1 MHNNLLKK
9 TCYSFLILL
18 FIHITHAEMIQP
30 RKLVDTH
37 TAGILSRG
45 QFDFEARIYPP
56 GDTTLA
62 SGLILGIDVGIT
74 NRLTIGLSYG
84 GEGIVGRGSEVEP
97 HPMPGWLVKYR
108 LFEETTLFPGV
119 AFGYDH
125 QGHGGISDT
134 SRFNYKGNIFK
145 SAGFFIAT
153 SKNFLINSIVQC
165 GIHGMINYSLEEA
178 RTVNWP
184 NCIAGIDIGIN
195 EELSMVFEY
204 DFGFNIKDGNQKYY
218 AQPGEGYFN
227 AGLRW
232 AFSPSFYIEFDARD
246 IFEHRKDKQNTTL
259 GWGREIKLVHF
270 SEF

>member
-1 MHNNLLKK
+1 MIDNLIRK
-9 TCYSFLILL
+9 TLYSILIML
-18 FIHITHAEMIQP
+18 FIHSVYGEMIQP

-56 GDTTLA
+56 GDTTSA

-74 NRLTIGLSYG
+74 DRLTIGLSYG

-97 HPMPGWLVKYR
+97 HPVPGWLIKYR
-108 LFEETTLFPGV
+108 LFEETILFPGV

-125 QGHGGISDT
+125 QGHGGMSDT

-145 SAGFFIAT
+145 SPGFFISA
-153 SKNFLINSIVQC
+153 SKNFLIASIIQF
-165 GIHGMINYSLEEA
+165 GIHGMVNYSLEEIDH
-178 RTVNWP
+178 VNWP
-184 NCIAGIDIGIN
+184 NCIAGIDLGIN
-195 EELSMVFEY
+195 EELSAVFEY
-204 DFGFNIKDGNQKYY
+204 DFGLNIKDGDQKYY
-218 AQPGEGYFN
+218 AQPSDGYFN
-227 AGLRW
+227 AGVRW

-246 IFEHRKDKQNTTL
+246 IFEHRKDKYDSRL